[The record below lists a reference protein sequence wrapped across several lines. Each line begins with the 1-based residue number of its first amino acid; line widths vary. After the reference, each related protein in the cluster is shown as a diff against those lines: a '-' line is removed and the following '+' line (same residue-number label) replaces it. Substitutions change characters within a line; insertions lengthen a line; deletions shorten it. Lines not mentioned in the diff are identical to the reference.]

1 MTFLDF
7 VAEKKL
13 TIYSLSKLS
22 GVPKT
27 TLTDI
32 GSGKTD
38 IMDCSIRTIL
48 PISKALGVSIEY
60 LLSLE
65 KEEARTLLPEFL
77 ITSINGYRKGI
88 RTDSLKIDC
97 YLDELNSSI
106 NAAEV
111 EHMITSGMANRLR
124 KRYFY
129 GEGDD

>member
-1 MTFLDF
+1 MLYKDF
-7 VAEKKL
+7 IA
-13 TIYSLSKLS
+13 
-22 GVPKT
+22 
-27 TLTDI
+27 
-32 GSGKTD
+32 
-38 IMDCSIRTIL
+38 
-48 PISKALGVSIEY
+48 ISKALGVSIEY

-65 KEEARTLLPEFL
+65 KEEARTLLAEFL

-129 GEGDD
+129 GEDDD